1 MKELPFAE
9 QLSPEGR
16 ALLARAVVEYH
27 FPAGRGVIAKGQP
40 VSGAYF
46 VLKGQLRV
54 STLTPAGRE
63 ATLYALNP
71 GDTCILAL
79 NSLFNDLLYPAWVQ
93 TEEET
98 IVAVVPG
105 AAYRALFE
113 REPSVQA
120 LTVKALS
127 SVVFR
132 LMAELEEVHS
142 CTLEQRLANF
152 ILTHAAANGALRM
165 TQQTIAGHLGASR
178 EGVARL
184 LAELAARRLIR
195 TARGEVVVLDQ
206 PKLLAVMRAGQ
217 GA

>member
-1 MKELPFAE
+1 MTELPFAD
-9 QLSPEGR
+9 QLSRDGR
-16 ALLARAVVEYH
+16 DMLRRHVVVH
-27 FPAGRGVIAKGQP
+27 RFPAGKEIIAKGQA

-46 VLKGQLRV
+46 VLSGQLRV

-93 TEEET
+93 SDAPTT
-98 IVAVVPG
+98 VAVVLG
-105 AAYRALFE
+105 AVYRRLFE
-113 REPSVQA
+113 TEPPVRA

-152 ILTHAAANGALRM
+152 ILTHASADGALRM
-165 TQQTIAGHLGASR
+165 TQQTIAAHLGASR

-184 LAELAARRLIR
+184 LADLAARRLIR
-195 TARGEVVVLDQ
+195 TARGRIDVLDQ
-206 PKLLAVMRAGQ
+206 PKLLAAMGQ
-217 GA
+217 G